1 VTNKCVLIFPALAGL
16 VLAGG
21 QKSATISVSAV
32 VRPAA
37 RLEVQSATS
46 VTVGLTM
53 YPNAQA
59 LVWTAAGSCGA
70 PENPKVI
77 TSSGIHQLSFS
88 QEEVQGK
95 DMVCLTSS
103 DGILK
108 TSARLPQ

>member
-1 VTNKCVLIFPALAGL
+1 MKTFLIFLIMAAQMFAGR
-16 VLAGG
+16 
-21 QKSATISVSAV
+21 QKSATISVSAF

-46 VTVGLTM
+46 ITVGVTM

-59 LVWTAAGSCGA
+59 LVWMAAGSCTA

-77 TSSGIHQLSFS
+77 LSSGIHQVSFS
-88 QEEVQGK
+88 PEEMQGK
-95 DMVCLTSS
+95 DIVCLTSS

>member
-1 VTNKCVLIFPALAGL
+1 MKASLIFLMMTVQIFAS
-16 VLAGG
+16 G
-21 QKSATISVSAV
+21 QKSATLSVTAF

-46 VTVGLTM
+46 VTVGVTM

-77 TSSGIHQLSFS
+77 PSSGIHHLSFS
-88 QEEVQGK
+88 PEEAQGK

-103 DGILK
+103 DGVLRAF
-108 TSARLPQ
+108 ARLPQ

>member
-1 VTNKCVLIFPALAGL
+1 MKALLIFLIMATEIFAS
-16 VLAGG
+16 G
-21 QKSATISVSAV
+21 QKSATLRVSAV

-46 VTVGLTM
+46 VTVGVTM

-59 LVWTAAGSCGA
+59 LVWMAAGSCTA
-70 PENPKVI
+70 PDNPKVI
-77 TSSGIHQLSFS
+77 PSSGIHQLSFS
-88 QEEVQGK
+88 PEEVQDK